1 MEQKLKEL
9 KSEVK
14 SLLQEHPEGINVN
27 SFWGCYDR
35 KYHKL
40 PDVKVFRVRKRSEIL
55 DLCSDVFRRVG
66 SGGAAVIHMKP
77 SEQTEQHQ
85 HDASTASEAPAG
97 GNAYERIQSQSTRAQ
112 TSTETIKPT
121 PAGGMNQFTGGGSFY
136 ERFYDENETDSD
148 SIAKITA
155 AAHNVTNAASRGSYS
170 SLMGSYSRPS
180 AAAAAVPVRSAAP
193 ASHPMMHAERFAVPS
208 VPLPQFG
215 WNTPLAAFT
224 TVSQRYQT
232 PRSRDSSASRSSDG
246 AQNQSPAPGVRHAGP
261 PHQAQ
266 PVPTPLLA
274 VGRSSAPG
282 TLMGGRGRRTNY
294 SREQLNSAAEDCID
308 RLAVAKDYVSLEK
321 ISRVLCQDFEVSS
334 LDELGLRQ
342 IDDLPRVNEHK
353 RLECKVNAYIQNFVK
368 VCDFQSQLL
377 QSLYRYDSLDYVLMK
392 LCVMN
397 VSLYHIFTVVVM
409 LSKDENL

>member
-27 SFWGCYDR
+27 SFWGLYER

-55 DLCSDVFRRVG
+55 DLCSDVIRRVG
-66 SGGAAVIHMKP
+66 SGGAAVIHLKP
-77 SEQTEQHQ
+77 LEQTDQLEQG
-85 HDASTASEAPAG
+85 ASTAADGAVG
-97 GNAYERIQSQSTRAQ
+97 GKACERIQSQSTGAQ
-112 TSTETIKPT
+112 TSTQTMRPT
-121 PAGGMNQFTGGGSFY
+121 PASGMNQFSAGGSFY
-136 ERFYDENETDSD
+136 DRFYDENDTDSD
-148 SIAKITA
+148 SVAKTTA
-155 AAHNVTNAASRGSYS
+155 GALNVTNAASCGSYS

-180 AAAAAVPVRSAAP
+180 AAAAAAIPVRSTAP
-193 ASHPMMHAERFAVPS
+193 ASHPVMHAERFAVP
-208 VPLPQFG
+208 VGPLPQFG
-215 WNTPLAAFT
+215 WNTPLAAFP

-246 AQNQSPAPGVRHAGP
+246 AQNQSPAPGVRHPGP
-261 PHQAQ
+261 HYQAQ

-274 VGRSSAPG
+274 LAVGRSSAPG
-282 TLMGGRGRRTNY
+282 TMMGGRGRRTNF

-321 ISRVLCQDFEVSS
+321 ITSLLCQDFEVSS

-342 IDDLPRVNEHK
+342 IDDLTCVNEHK

-368 VCDFQSQLL
+368 VCDF
-377 QSLYRYDSLDYVLMK
+377 
-392 LCVMN
+392 
-397 VSLYHIFTVVVM
+397 
-409 LSKDENL
+409 